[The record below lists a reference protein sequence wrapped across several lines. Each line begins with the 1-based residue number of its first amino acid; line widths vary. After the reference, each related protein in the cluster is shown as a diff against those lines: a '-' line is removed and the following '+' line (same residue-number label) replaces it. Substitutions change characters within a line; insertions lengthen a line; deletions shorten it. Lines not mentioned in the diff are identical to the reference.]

1 MLIQKGVK
9 SSGKRKYKYYCE
21 CCDYGCSRKFLLQ
34 QHEKSQKHK
43 SAYFSEDNAQNAHQ
57 EICYHECSCG
67 KKYKHIQ
74 SFNRHKK
81 HCQFSESENQKL
93 EIVIKESEKDSLDS
107 SDSSESS
114 DLKDMITALIEQNK
128 SILLENKEMRNIV
141 KDLIPK
147 VGSNNTT
154 NYNQFNINVFLNE
167 QCKDAL
173 NLTDF
178 VNTLKLESADLDI
191 TRESGYAKGIANI
204 FLKGLRDLDMH
215 KRPIHCSDL
224 KREVLYVKDNDTW
237 EKEAREKPKIK
248 QAITTIAKKQINAIK
263 KWEET
268 HPGWQ
273 NSDRGQQE
281 YCEMVREVTSC
292 AGSDETENKIIRTIA
307 KEVII
312 EK

>member
-1 MLIQKGVK
+1 MLIEKGVK
-9 SSGKRKYKYYCE
+9 SNGKKKYKYYCE
-21 CCDYGCSRKFLLQ
+21 VCDYGCSRKFLMQ
-34 QHEKSQKHK
+34 QHEKTNKHK
-43 SAYFSEDNAQNAHQ
+43 SAYFSEGNAQNAHL
-57 EICYHECSCG
+57 EICYHTCSCG

-81 HCQFSESENQKL
+81 VCQFSESENQIL
-93 EIVIKESEKDSLDS
+93 AVTVKENEKNSE
-107 SDSSESS
+107 ESS

-178 VNTLKLESADLDI
+178 VNTLKLESSDLDI
-191 TRESGYAKGIANI
+191 TRENGYAKGIANI
-204 FLKGLRDLDMH
+204 FLKGLRNLDMH

-248 QAITTIAKKQINAIK
+248 QAITTVAKKQINAIK
-263 KWEET
+263 EWEAK

-273 NSDRGQQE
+273 NSDKGQKE

-312 EK
+312 DK

>member
-1 MLIQKGVK
+1 MLSDKGGK
-9 SSGKRKYKYYCE
+9 SNGKKKYKYFCDI
-21 CCDYGCSRKFLLQ
+21 CDYGCSRKFLMH
-34 QHEKSQKHK
+34 QHKKTQKHK
-43 SAYFSEDNAQNAHQ
+43 SAYLSVGNAQNAHS
-57 EICYHECSCG
+57 EICYHACSCG
-67 KKYKHIQ
+67 KKYKHVQ

-81 HCQFSESENQKL
+81 ICQHSEDETENLKIVVKENESE
-93 EIVIKESEKDSLDS
+93 V
-107 SDSSESS
+107 
-114 DLKDMITALIEQNK
+114 DLKSMITALIEQNK
-128 SILLENKEMRNIV
+128 SILLENKEYRNIV

-173 NLTDF
+173 NLTEF
-178 VNTLKLESADLDI
+178 VNTLKLESEDLDI

-204 FLKGLRDLDMH
+204 FLKGLRDLDVE

-224 KREVLYVKDNDTW
+224 KREVLYVKDDDTW

-248 QAITTIAKKQINAIK
+248 KAINTIAKKQINAIK
-263 KWEET
+263 EWEAK

-273 NSDRGQQE
+273 YTDKGQME

-292 AGSDETENKIIRTIA
+292 AGSVETENKIIRSIA

-312 EK
+312 DK

>member
-1 MLIQKGVK
+1 MLSDK
-9 SSGKRKYKYYCE
+9 SSKNSGKKKYKYYCK
-21 CCDYGCSRKFLLQ
+21 CCDYGCSRKFLMQ

-43 SAYFSEDNAQNAHQ
+43 SAYSDVGNAQNAHS
-57 EICYHECSCG
+57 EICYHICSCG
-67 KKYKHIQ
+67 KKYKHVQ
-74 SFNRHKK
+74 SYNRHKK
-81 HCQFSESENQKL
+81 TCQKNVEESENL
-93 EIVIKESEKDSLDS
+93 EIVVQDNKQNEEI
-107 SDSSESS
+107 
-114 DLKDMITALIEQNK
+114 DLKTMITALIEQNK

-173 NLTDF
+173 NLTEF
-178 VNTLKLESADLDI
+178 VNTLQLSSADLDI
-191 TRESGYAKGIANI
+191 TRENGYAKGIANI
-204 FLKGLRDLDMH
+204 FLKGLRDLDVE
-215 KRPIHCSDL
+215 KRPIHCSDI
-224 KREVLYVKDNDTW
+224 KREVLYVKDDDTW

-248 QAITTIAKKQINAIK
+248 KAIATVAKKQINAIK
-263 KWEET
+263 DWEEK

-273 NSDRGQQE
+273 NTDKGQRE

-292 AGSDETENKIIRTIA
+292 AGSDETENKIIRSIA

-312 EK
+312 DK

>member
-1 MLIQKGVK
+1 MLSEKEGK
-9 SSGKRKYKYYCE
+9 SNGKKKWKYFCKT
-21 CCDYGCSRKFLLQ
+21 CDYGCNRKFLMQ
-34 QHEKSQKHK
+34 QHEKTQKHK
-43 SAYFSEDNAQNAHQ
+43 SAYFSEGNAQNAHS
-57 EICYHECSCG
+57 EICYHICKCG

-81 HCQFSESENQKL
+81 NCQACEEKSENL
-93 EIVIKESEKDSLDS
+93 EIVVKDTNDK
-107 SDSSESS
+107 DNEEV
-114 DLKDMITALIEQNK
+114 DLKSMITALIEQNK

-173 NLTDF
+173 NLTEF
-178 VNTLKLESADLDI
+178 VNTLQLSSADLDI
-191 TRESGYAKGIANI
+191 TRENGYAKGIANI
-204 FLKGLRDLDMH
+204 FLKGLRDLDVE
-215 KRPIHCSDL
+215 KRPIHCSDI
-224 KREVLYVKDNDTW
+224 KREVLYVKDDDTW

-248 QAITTIAKKQINAIK
+248 KAIATVAKKQINAIK
-263 KWEET
+263 DWESK

-273 NSDRGQQE
+273 NSDKGQQQ

-312 EK
+312 DK

>member
-1 MLIQKGVK
+1 MLIEKGVK
-9 SSGKRKYKYYCE
+9 SNGKKKYKYYCE
-21 CCDYGCSRKFLLQ
+21 VCDYGCSRKFLMQ
-34 QHEKSQKHK
+34 QHEKTNKHK
-43 SAYFSEDNAQNAHQ
+43 SAYFSEGNAQNAHL
-57 EICYHECSCG
+57 EICYHTCSCG
-67 KKYKHIQ
+67 KKYKHVQ
-74 SFNRHKK
+74 SYNRHKK
-81 HCQFSESENQKL
+81 VCQFSESENQKL
-93 EIVIKESEKDSLDS
+93 AITVKEIEKTSE
-107 SDSSESS
+107 ESS

-178 VNTLKLESADLDI
+178 VNTLKLESSDLDI
-191 TRESGYAKGIANI
+191 TRENGYAKGIANI
-204 FLKGLRDLDMH
+204 FLKGLRNLDMH

-248 QAITTIAKKQINAIK
+248 QAITTVAKKQINAIK
-263 KWEET
+263 EWEAK

-273 NSDRGQQE
+273 NSDKGQKE

-312 EK
+312 DK

>member
-1 MLIQKGVK
+1 
-9 SSGKRKYKYYCE
+9 
-21 CCDYGCSRKFLLQ
+21 
-34 QHEKSQKHK
+34 
-43 SAYFSEDNAQNAHQ
+43 
-57 EICYHECSCG
+57 
-67 KKYKHIQ
+67 
-74 SFNRHKK
+74 
-81 HCQFSESENQKL
+81 
-93 EIVIKESEKDSLDS
+93 
-107 SDSSESS
+107 
-114 DLKDMITALIEQNK
+114 MITALIEQNK

-173 NLTDF
+173 NLTEF
-178 VNTLKLESADLDI
+178 VNTLQLSSADLDI
-191 TRESGYAKGIANI
+191 TRENGYAKGIANI
-204 FLKGLRDLDMH
+204 FLKGLRDLDVE
-215 KRPIHCSDL
+215 KRPIHCSDI
-224 KREVLYVKDNDTW
+224 KREVLYVKDDDTW

-248 QAITTIAKKQINAIK
+248 KAIATVAKKQINAIK
-263 KWEET
+263 DWESK

-273 NSDRGQQE
+273 NSDKGQQQ

-312 EK
+312 DK

>member
-1 MLIQKGVK
+1 M
-9 SSGKRKYKYYCE
+9 
-21 CCDYGCSRKFLLQ
+21 Q
-34 QHEKSQKHK
+34 QHEKTNKHK
-43 SAYFSEDNAQNAHQ
+43 SAYFSEGNAQNAHL
-57 EICYHECSCG
+57 EICYHTCSCG

-74 SFNRHKK
+74 SYNRHKK
-81 HCQFSESENQKL
+81 VCQFSESENQIL
-93 EIVIKESEKDSLDS
+93 AVTVKENEKNSE
-107 SDSSESS
+107 ESS

-178 VNTLKLESADLDI
+178 VNTLKLESSDLDI
-191 TRESGYAKGIANI
+191 TRENGYAKGIANI
-204 FLKGLRDLDMH
+204 FLKGLRNLDMH

-248 QAITTIAKKQINAIK
+248 QAITTVAKKQINAIK
-263 KWEET
+263 EWEAK

-273 NSDRGQQE
+273 NSDKGQKE

-312 EK
+312 DK

>member
-1 MLIQKGVK
+1 MLIEKGVK
-9 SSGKRKYKYYCE
+9 SNGKKKYKYYCE
-21 CCDYGCSRKFLLQ
+21 ACDYGCSRKFLMQ
-34 QHEKSQKHK
+34 QHEKTNKHK
-43 SAYFSEDNAQNAHQ
+43 SAYFSEGNAQNAHL
-57 EICYHECSCG
+57 EICYHTCSCG

-74 SFNRHKK
+74 SYNRHKK
-81 HCQFSESENQKL
+81 VCQFSESENQIL
-93 EIVIKESEKDSLDS
+93 AVTVKENEKNSE
-107 SDSSESS
+107 ESS

-178 VNTLKLESADLDI
+178 VNTLKLESSDLDI
-191 TRESGYAKGIANI
+191 TRENGYAKGIANI
-204 FLKGLRDLDMH
+204 FLKGLRNLDMH

-248 QAITTIAKKQINAIK
+248 QAITTVAKKQINAIK
-263 KWEET
+263 EWEAK

-273 NSDRGQQE
+273 NSDKGQKE

-312 EK
+312 DK

>member
-1 MLIQKGVK
+1 MLIEKGVK
-9 SSGKRKYKYYCE
+9 SNGKKKYKYYCE
-21 CCDYGCSRKFLLQ
+21 VCDYGCSRKFLMQ
-34 QHEKSQKHK
+34 QHEKTNKHK
-43 SAYFSEDNAQNAHQ
+43 SAYFSEGNAQNAHL
-57 EICYHECSCG
+57 EICYHTCSCG
-67 KKYKHIQ
+67 KKYKHVQ
-74 SFNRHKK
+74 SYNRHKK
-81 HCQFSESENQKL
+81 VCQFSESENQKL
-93 EIVIKESEKDSLDS
+93 AITVKEIKKTSE
-107 SDSSESS
+107 ESS

-178 VNTLKLESADLDI
+178 VNTLKLESSDLDI
-191 TRESGYAKGIANI
+191 TRENGYAKGIANI
-204 FLKGLRDLDMH
+204 FLKGLRNLDMH

-248 QAITTIAKKQINAIK
+248 QAITTVAKKQINAIK
-263 KWEET
+263 DWEAK

-273 NSDRGQQE
+273 NSDKGQKE

-312 EK
+312 DK